1 MITKQIVHLA
11 IRILLV
17 IVGISIVFHSFTI
30 VKPGTRGVLVSLGKV
45 GDTALGEGLHAI
57 IPFIQKV
64 VPINVQTTKVEL
76 NCSAASKDLQV
87 ISATVAL
94 NYHIDPKRANIVY
107 QTIKGDIEK
116 TIIDPKIQEAVKA
129 ATARYNAPD
138 LVNYREMVKTD
149 IRDSLAK
156 RLLTADVI
164 LDDFNIVNF
173 AYNPEFQ
180 SAIEAKQTATQ
191 EALAAENQVRTST
204 AQAAKLVAEARGIAE
219 SNRLKQLSITKEL
232 LEWENYQVQR
242 SLIAAWEKTGGKVP
256 TTIMVGGATK
266 NSNLPNVI
274 LNLGQ

>member
-1 MITKQIVHLA
+1 MITKRIVHLV
-11 IRILLV
+11 IRVLLI
-17 IVGISIVFHSFTI
+17 IVGISIIYHSFVI
-30 VKPGTRGVLVSLGKV
+30 VKPGTRGVLITMGKV
-45 GDTALGEGLHAI
+45 GDTALTEGLHAI
-57 IPFIQKV
+57 IPYVQKV
-64 VPINVQTTKVEL
+64 IPMNVQTTKVEL

-94 NYHIDPKRANIVY
+94 NYHIDPKRANVVY

-116 TIIDPKIQEAVKA
+116 TIIDPKIQESVKA
-129 ATARYNAPD
+129 ATARYIAPD
-138 LVNYREMVKTD
+138 LVNYREMVKSE
-149 IRDSLAK
+149 IKDSLSK

-180 SAIEAKQTATQ
+180 AAIEAKQTATQ

-204 AQAAKLVAEARGIAE
+204 AQAAKLVAEAKGIAE

-256 TTIMVGGATK
+256 TTVMVGGTAK
-266 NSNLPNVI
+266 NSSLPNVI